1 MVCTKLLWT
10 SRLAYFAV
18 KASKRKKHT
27 HAHTHRRVE
36 FSAIGRL
43 AALERYM
50 QIVSRGRV
58 GH

>member
-18 KASKRKKHT
+18 KAGKRKKHT

-50 QIVSRGRV
+50 QIVS
-58 GH
+58 

>member
-27 HAHTHRRVE
+27 HVHTHRRVE

-50 QIVSRGRV
+50 QIVS
-58 GH
+58 